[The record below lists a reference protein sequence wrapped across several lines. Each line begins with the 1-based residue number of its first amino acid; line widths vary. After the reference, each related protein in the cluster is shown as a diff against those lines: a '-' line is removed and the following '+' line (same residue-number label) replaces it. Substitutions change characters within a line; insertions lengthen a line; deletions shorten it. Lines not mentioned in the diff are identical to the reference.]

1 MMLFASL
8 LYDTLSGVA
17 NWLTIDRQ
25 ANTML
30 TKIEA
35 LNYRAL
41 RYISQTLRPFQVLV
55 GPNASGKS
63 TFLDVVAFIADL
75 INKPSLADAVY
86 ARAGDIRDLT
96 WNRESEWLELA
107 LEADIPHSILS
118 SFQPVS
124 QYRRLRYEVRI
135 GTQEE
140 SAELAILAETLWLAP
155 SESATQANHIQPRLF
170 PSDPASPPRITAE
183 PDRRTPAGWR
193 KIVNKIERS
202 GNDYF
207 RAETTE
213 WNNMFRLGPKRSA
226 LANLPE
232 DESRFPTATWFKRYI
247 SEGVQRIMLNSEAMR
262 RPSPPQS
269 PRSFLPDGSNLP
281 WVVEDLKQ
289 RHPERLSQWVEHLR
303 TALPDVRSV
312 DTVERPE
319 DRHRYLV
326 LEYDTGLRV
335 PSWLISDGTL
345 RMMALTVLAY
355 LPDVKGIYL
364 IEEPENGIH
373 PRAVEAVFQSLSS
386 VYEAQVLLAT
396 HSPVILGLTEPGQLL
411 CFARTAAGA
420 TDIIPGDRHPRLAD
434 WRGEVSLSTL
444 YASGVLG

>member
-1 MMLFASL
+1 
-8 LYDTLSGVA
+8 
-17 NWLTIDRQ
+17 
-25 ANTML
+25 ML

-41 RYISQTLRPFQVLV
+41 HSISQTLRPFQVLV

-75 INKPSLADAVY
+75 INKPTLADAVY
-86 ARAGDIRDLT
+86 ARGAKDIRDLT
-96 WNRESEWLELA
+96 WNHASEWLELA
-107 LEADIPHSILS
+107 VEVDIPPSILS
-118 SFQPVS
+118 RPQLS

-135 GTQEE
+135 GAQEE
-140 SAELAILAETLWLAP
+140 SSELAILVETLWLVP
-155 SESATQANHIQPRLF
+155 PKSVTQANHVQPRLF
-170 PSDPASPPRITAE
+170 PSEPAVPARITAA
-183 PDRRTPAGWR
+183 PDSRAPAGWR
-193 KIVNKIERS
+193 RIVNKIERS

-213 WNNMFRLGPKRSA
+213 WNNQFRLGPRRSA

-232 DESRFPTATWFKRYI
+232 DESRFPAATWFKRYI

-281 WVVEDLKQ
+281 WVIEDLKQ
-289 RHPERLSQWVEHLR
+289 KHPERLSLWVEHLR
-303 TALPDVRSV
+303 TALPDVRGI

-326 LEYDTGLRV
+326 LEYETGLRV
-335 PSWLISDGTL
+335 PSWLVSDGTL
-345 RMMALTVLAY
+345 RMMALTILAY
-355 LPDVKGIYL
+355 LPGVQGIYL

-386 VYEAQVLLAT
+386 VYDTQVLLAT
-396 HSPVILGLTEPGQLL
+396 HSPVILSLTELDQLL
-411 CFARTAAGA
+411 CFARTPAGE
-420 TDIIPGDRHPRLAD
+420 TDIVPGDEHPRLTD

>member
-1 MMLFASL
+1 
-8 LYDTLSGVA
+8 
-17 NWLTIDRQ
+17 
-25 ANTML
+25 ML

-41 RYISQTLRPFQVLV
+41 RHISQTLRPFQVLV

-63 TFLDVVAFIADL
+63 TFLDVIAFVADL
-75 INKPSLADAVY
+75 INKPTLADAVY
-86 ARAGDIRDLT
+86 ARANDIRDLT
-96 WNRESEWLELA
+96 WNHSSEWLELA
-107 LEADIPHSILS
+107 IEVDIPPSILS
-118 SFQPVS
+118 RPQLT

-135 GTQEE
+135 GVQEDGSE
-140 SAELAILAETLWLAP
+140 VAILAETLWLAP
-155 SESATQANHIQPRLF
+155 SSSVPPANHAQPRLF
-170 PSDPASPPRITAE
+170 PSEPSVPPRITAE
-183 PDRRTPAGWR
+183 PDRRMPAGWR
-193 KIVNKIERS
+193 KVVNKIERS

-213 WNNMFRLGPKRSA
+213 WNNMFRLGPRRSA

-232 DESRFPTATWFKRYI
+232 DESRFPAATWFKRYI
-247 SEGVQRIMLNSEAMR
+247 SEGVQRIVLNSEAMR
-262 RPSPPQS
+262 RPSPPHS

-281 WVVEDLKQ
+281 WVIDDLKQ
-289 RHPERLSQWVEHLR
+289 KHPKRLSLWVEHLR
-303 TALPDVRSV
+303 TALPDVRSI

-326 LEYDTGLRV
+326 LEYETGLRV
-335 PSWLISDGTL
+335 PSWLVSDGTL
-345 RMMALTVLAY
+345 RMMALTILAY

-386 VYEAQVLLAT
+386 VYDAQVLLAT
-396 HSPVILGLTEPGQLL
+396 HSPVILSLTKPEQLL
-411 CFARTAAGA
+411 CFARTPAGE
-420 TDIIPGDRHPRLAD
+420 TDIVPGDEHPRLAD

>member
-1 MMLFASL
+1 
-8 LYDTLSGVA
+8 
-17 NWLTIDRQ
+17 
-25 ANTML
+25 ML

-41 RYISQTLRPFQVLV
+41 HYISQTLRPFQVLV

-63 TFLDVVAFIADL
+63 TFLDVIAFVADL
-75 INKPSLADAVY
+75 INKPTVADAVH
-86 ARAGDIRDLT
+86 ARASDIRDLT
-96 WNRESEWLELA
+96 WNHASEWLELA
-107 LEADIPHSILS
+107 VEVDIPPSIRSHPQL
-118 SFQPVS
+118 S

-135 GTQEE
+135 GVQEE
-140 SAELAILAETLWLAP
+140 SSELAMLAETLWLVP
-155 SESATQANHIQPRLF
+155 PKPVTQANHVQPRLF
-170 PSDPASPPRITAE
+170 PSGPSVPARITGAS
-183 PDRRTPAGWR
+183 DKGWR
-193 KIVNKIERS
+193 TIVNKIERS

-213 WNNMFRLGPKRSA
+213 WNNQFRLGPRRSA

-232 DESRFPTATWFKRYI
+232 DESMFPAATWFKRYI

-281 WVVEDLKQ
+281 WVIEDLKQ
-289 RHPERLSQWVEHLR
+289 KRPERLSQWVQHLR
-303 TALPDVRSV
+303 TALSDVHGIG
-312 DTVERPE
+312 TVERSE

-326 LEYDTGLRV
+326 LEYETGLSV
-335 PSWLISDGTL
+335 PSWLVSDGTL
-345 RMMALTVLAY
+345 RMMALTILAY
-355 LPDVKGIYL
+355 LPGVQGIYL

-386 VYEAQVLLAT
+386 VYDAQVLLAT
-396 HSPVILGLTEPGQLL
+396 HSPVILSLTEPEQLL
-411 CFARTAAGA
+411 CFARTPAGE
-420 TDIIPGDRHPRLAD
+420 TDIVPGDEHPRLTD

>member
-1 MMLFASL
+1 
-8 LYDTLSGVA
+8 
-17 NWLTIDRQ
+17 
-25 ANTML
+25 ML

-41 RYISQTLRPFQVLV
+41 RHISQTLRPFQVLV

-63 TFLDVVAFIADL
+63 TFLDVIAFVADL
-75 INKPSLADAVY
+75 INKPTLTDAVY
-86 ARAGDIRDLT
+86 ERASDIRDLT
-96 WNRESEWLELA
+96 WNHASEWLELA
-107 LEADIPHSILS
+107 IEVDIPPSILS
-118 SFQPVS
+118 RPQLT

-135 GTQEE
+135 GVQEE
-140 SAELAILAETLWLAP
+140 SSELAILAETLWLAP
-155 SESATQANHIQPRLF
+155 LSSAPPANHALPRLF
-170 PSDPASPPRITAE
+170 PSEPSPPSRITAE
-183 PDRRTPAGWR
+183 PDRRMPAGWR
-193 KIVNKIERS
+193 KVVNKIERS

-213 WNNMFRLGPKRSA
+213 WNNMFRLGPRRSA

-232 DESRFPTATWFKRYI
+232 DESRFPAATWFKRYI

-281 WVVEDLKQ
+281 WVIDDLKQ
-289 RHPERLSQWVEHLR
+289 KHPERLSLWVEHLR
-303 TALPDVRSV
+303 TALPDVRGL

-326 LEYDTGLRV
+326 LEYETGLRV
-335 PSWLISDGTL
+335 PSWLVSDGTL
-345 RMMALTVLAY
+345 RMMALTILAY

-386 VYEAQVLLAT
+386 VYDAQVLLAT
-396 HSPVILGLTEPGQLL
+396 HSPVILSLTEPEQLL
-411 CFARTAAGA
+411 CFARTPAGE
-420 TDIIPGDRHPRLAD
+420 TDIVPGDEHPRLAD